1 MYFLPTPPTVAWVT
15 MSRFLTEESSMKP
28 IRTKS
33 HRSFDDLPL
42 FQVARHRQIWE
53 SMEQATRT
61 EAVDLL
67 ARLFLDHLRVHQPQ
81 SERKR
86 RDGHE

>member
-1 MYFLPTPPTVAWVT
+1 
-15 MSRFLTEESSMKP
+15 MKS

-42 FQVARHRQIWE
+42 FHVARHRQIWE

-67 ARLFLDHLRVHQPQ
+67 ARLFLEHLGACRPEL
-81 SERKR
+81 ERKGS
-86 RDGHE
+86 DGHE